1 MFCRCHG
8 PLQVSPLRS
17 RASNRGPTTF
27 CSVFKLRLRDSC
39 FGAVERGWRVCTICP
54 ERLATWPLLRLV
66 VAAWLIEL
74 AFVHEIK
81 AGLSSGAAFG
91 HPELAHVQPNT
102 ERAIR

>member
-1 MFCRCHG
+1 
-8 PLQVSPLRS
+8 
-17 RASNRGPTTF
+17 
-27 CSVFKLRLRDSC
+27 
-39 FGAVERGWRVCTICP
+39 
-54 ERLATWPLLRLV
+54 

-102 ERAIR
+102 ERAIRTIAERLAPKMSPPDYYSPSPTPKFVAGNQPHPAS